1 MIQGNIRFFRGTKQM
16 QHISHQEYSDSELE
30 WSNLVLQFCLILPKT
45 CVKGCLTVKFPAKNT
60 GAYDTHA
67 PIFYTYSVSNISSD
81 EVNFPAKKNTVLKIR
96 MRRFFKKIVFLISST
111 LSIKL
116 IFSPLL
122 SLSQLNVVS
131 KCSKIFYFLSINHKY
146 LTDQII
152 LLLLVLSNCK
162 LIR

>member
-16 QHISHQEYSDSELE
+16 QHTSHQEYSDSELE

-45 CVKGCLTVKFPAKNT
+45 YVKGCLTVKFPAKNT

-67 PIFYTYSVSNISSD
+67 PIFYTYSVSNICSD
-81 EVNFPAKKNTVLKIR
+81 EVNYYFPAKRLRKIR
-96 MRRFFKKIVFLISST
+96 CSKYACADFLKKICFVDIIYY

-122 SLSQLNVVS
+122 SYHIFKSI
-131 KCSKIFYFLSINHKY
+131 KCCF
-146 LTDQII
+146 
-152 LLLLVLSNCK
+152 K
-162 LIR
+162 L

>member
-67 PIFYTYSVSNISSD
+67 PIFCSSVQRRWI
-81 EVNFPAKKNTVLKIR
+81 FPPKDLNIR
-96 MRRFFKKIVFLISST
+96 MRRFFKKLFVISST
-111 LSIKL
+111 LSIKVM
-116 IFSPLL
+116 FSPLL
-122 SLSQLNVVS
+122 SYYIFKSI
-131 KCSKIFYFLSINHKY
+131 KCCF
-146 LTDQII
+146 
-152 LLLLVLSNCK
+152 K
-162 LIR
+162 L

>member
-45 CVKGCLTVKFPAKNT
+45 YVKGCLTVKFPAKNT
-60 GAYDTHA
+60 GAYGTHA
-67 PIFYTYSVSNISSD
+67 PIFYTYSVSNICSD
-81 EVNFPAKKNTVLKIR
+81 EVNFPAKRLRKIR
-96 MRRFFKKIVFLISST
+96 CSKYACADFLKKIVLLISST

-122 SLSQLNVVS
+122 SYHIFKSI
-131 KCSKIFYFLSINHKY
+131 KCCF
-146 LTDQII
+146 
-152 LLLLVLSNCK
+152 K
-162 LIR
+162 L

>member
-16 QHISHQEYSDSELE
+16 QHTSHQEYSDSELE

-45 CVKGCLTVKFPAKNT
+45 YVKGCLTVKFPAKNT

-67 PIFYTYSVSNISSD
+67 PIFYTYSVSNICSD
-81 EVNFPAKKNTVLKIR
+81 EVNFPAKRLRKIR
-96 MRRFFKKIVFLISST
+96 CSKYACADFLKKIVLLISST

-131 KCSKIFYFLSINHKY
+131 NCSKIFYFLSINHKY

-152 LLLLVLSNCK
+152 LFVVSSL
-162 LIR
+162 